1 MKYKLISGLRL
12 QYGYTRSSNR
22 IVRQLLDG
30 KEVELSKENLEEFEH
45 LGAQVQPVEKEKPK
59 KIVKKEEK

>member
-12 QYGYTRSSNR
+12 QY
-22 IVRQLLDG
+22 
-30 KEVELSKENLEEFEH
+30 EVELSKENLEEFEH